1 VGTADNA
8 RPMSATTPDGDS
20 TAAASNGPWAPLR
33 SAEFRRFWLGGAAS
47 MSFYWLIEAIL
58 AWQMRL
64 MSDAD
69 PFLVSLVPALM
80 QFTVMAA
87 VMPAGVVADIVDRRR
102 LIFLSHAWIALAS
115 ALLAALA
122 INGRLTPTVLLV
134 FAPAIALTQAIRM
147 PVIGSLVIDTVDR
160 PALGAAVALNAMGL
174 NASRIIGPALAGV
187 LLSFGSVFTALVLA
201 SLGLFIAGA
210 ILAGVGRGP
219 KRPATRL
226 TLRQFLDAV
235 SEERRQLVTFGWKQN
250 LLLRLAAFLACS
262 AAVPALLPLL
272 FGTGT
277 QYGLML
283 SLYGVGAL
291 ASLLLIG
298 RPRTPRGSERRAI
311 VAQCIHALAMI
322 GLGLTGGSL
331 LVAAVLVICGG
342 TWFVMSN
349 GIMTAAQLQLPEV
362 SRARGLSIVYAAGM
376 AAMAV
381 GGATWGWLARHYGVD
396 SALWAAGV
404 ISLVL
409 AVLTR
414 KRAFVRDATAT
425 VEP

>member
-1 VGTADNA
+1 
-8 RPMSATTPDGDS
+8 MSATTPDGDS
-20 TAAASNGPWAPLR
+20 TAAALSGPWAPLR

-47 MSFYWLIEAIL
+47 MSFYWLIEASL

-102 LIFLSHAWIALAS
+102 LIFVSHAWIALA
-115 ALLAALA
+115 AGLLAALA
-122 INGRLTPTVLLV
+122 INGRLTPTLLLLV
-134 FAPAIALTQAIRM
+134 APAIALTQAIRM
-147 PVIGSLVIDTVDR
+147 PVIGSLVIDTVER

-174 NASRIIGPALAGV
+174 NISRIIGPALAGV
-187 LLSFGSVFTALVLA
+187 LLSFGGVFAALALA
-201 SLGLFIAGA
+201 SFGLFIAGA
-210 ILAGVGRGP
+210 MLATVGPGP
-219 KRPATRL
+219 KRQETRL
-226 TLRQFLDAV
+226 TLRQFFDDV
-235 SEERRQLVTFGWKQN
+235 SEERRQLVEFGWKRN

-272 FGTGT
+272 VGTGT

-291 ASLLLIG
+291 ASLLMIG
-298 RPRTPRGSERRAI
+298 RPRTPRGSEQRAI
-311 VAQCIHALAMI
+311 AAQCMHALAMI
-322 GLGLTGGSL
+322 GLGLAGGPL
-331 LVAAVLVICGG
+331 LVAAALVICGG
-342 TWFVMSN
+342 TWFAMSN
-349 GIMTAAQLQLPEV
+349 GIMTAAQLQLPEA

-376 AAMAV
+376 AAMAA

-396 SALWAAGV
+396 SALWVAGV
-404 ISLVL
+404 VSLL
-409 AVLTR
+409 LTVLTR
-414 KRAFVRDATAT
+414 KRAFIRDATAT